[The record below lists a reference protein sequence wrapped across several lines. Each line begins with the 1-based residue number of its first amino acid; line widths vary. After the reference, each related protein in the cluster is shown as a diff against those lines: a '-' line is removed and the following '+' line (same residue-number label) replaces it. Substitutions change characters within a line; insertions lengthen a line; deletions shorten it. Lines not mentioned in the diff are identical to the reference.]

1 MKRDYTVT
9 VWHFADD
16 YEAPER
22 KVFKNSC
29 KKTVHKLS
37 KNGIK
42 QKGFYMGDSSDVRIF
57 TNKDIGIIPG
67 DYLSEGE
74 NCNEYPDRE
83 TSQKIIEVRDNR
95 RGVNPHWRILCGG

>member
-9 VWHFADD
+9 VWHFEDD
-16 YEAPER
+16 KVPIR

-29 KKTVHKLS
+29 KKTIHKLC

-42 QKGFYMGDSSDVRIF
+42 QKGFYDGDSTDVRIF
-57 TNKDIGIIPG
+57 TTEDIGIMPG
-67 DYLSEGE
+67 DFLSDGE
-74 NCNEYPDRE
+74 CFDAYPDRE